1 MFIKCSKV
9 EAGSRSKFI
18 SACSNG
24 LIYVNIFQYVIERRE
39 MRRKSAV
46 SHASDGWKEVLFIM
60 VHIGLI
66 QLKTHTLKY
75 NNHSPDRDR
84 EEKEEGE

>member
-1 MFIKCSKV
+1 
-9 EAGSRSKFI
+9 
-18 SACSNG
+18 
-24 LIYVNIFQYVIERRE
+24 
-39 MRRKSAV
+39 MRRKYSV
-46 SHASDGWKEVLFIM
+46 SHASDGWKEVLFIA
-60 VHIGLI
+60 VHIGMR